1 MRSVINSFGRVCRA
15 RASYILVF
23 ATREEGA
30 GHNLCL
36 YLEQTDT
43 AYLSRACFIAKHLVT
58 DCIFDMPSRTWG
70 LQTAD
75 FATCHRKPV
84 CLRVTKLY
92 VTSWKITTFFLSEIC
107 AATARITVESGVL
120 NVFDGFKKCKIR
132 CFLYLYHKMLVE
144 VIEMVDQPGVQSKI
158 TRPSSAQILVVVAQI
173 NFEPHPGLIRN
184 KLCHPA
190 PHAGQIQPHRM
201 HRSTHLEGEP
211 SMWDIEMSLIQSKH
225 DITALTIFML

>member
-1 MRSVINSFGRVCRA
+1 MFVPRTNG
-15 RASYILVF
+15 YGILITSLF
-23 ATREEGA
+23 YCKTFSHR
-30 GHNLCL
+30 L
-36 YLEQTDT
+36 YLR
-43 AYLSRACFIAKHLVT
+43 YAKQNLGVAN
-58 DCIFDMPSRTWG
+58 G
-70 LQTAD
+70 ND

-120 NVFDGFKKCKIR
+120 NVFHGFKKCKIR

-173 NFEPHPGLIRN
+173 NFEPHPGFIRN